1 MAESNIYWFENQDIL
16 YSIINRIFEI
26 TQLLLENKIYQS
38 DYKGENFVLYFS
50 GKFKTKILLFQH

>member
-50 GKFKTKILLFQH
+50 SKYTTKIILF